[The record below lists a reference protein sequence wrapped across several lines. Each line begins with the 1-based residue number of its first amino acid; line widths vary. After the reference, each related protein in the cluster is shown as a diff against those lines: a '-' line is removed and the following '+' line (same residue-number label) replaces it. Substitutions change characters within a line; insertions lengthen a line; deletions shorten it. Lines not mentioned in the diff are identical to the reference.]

1 MRRRLLLFAAV
12 AGLAGFGSSPVY
24 AANATEMIARVGY
37 VDPESRSTA
46 LWGWP
51 AFWQRLGELGWVEG
65 RNLIVEARFANGHV
79 DRLPSLMQE
88 VIRQKVDVIFTY
100 TFPGAIAAKEA
111 TSTTPIVFA
120 GFPDPV
126 GSGLVASLSRPGGNL
141 TGLSTAWDEG
151 RGLGPR

>member
-1 MRRRLLLFAAV
+1 MRRRRLLLEAV
-12 AGLAGFGSSPVY
+12 AGFAGFGPSL
-24 AANATEMIARVGY
+24 AHRADATEKIVRVGY

-65 RNLIVEARFANGHV
+65 RNLIVEARFANGQV

-88 VIRQKVDVIFTY
+88 VIGQKVDVIFTY

-120 GFPDPV
+120 
-126 GSGLVASLSRPGGNL
+126 
-141 TGLSTAWDEG
+141 
-151 RGLGPR
+151 